1 MKPHQPSGKRLFTL
15 TLRQRLTLWVGGL
28 MLALGLMLVVFINAF
43 VAIRL
48 PPAVRAVVLVPTP
61 EMAPAPLSP
70 TPPIAER
77 ETPQFSPG
85 SPPVEV
91 DMVQEIA
98 LREVR
103 VVSLFAVGIL
113 VLLGAGGAYWIA
125 HQGLR
130 PIQRLVGLV
139 QEVDVDSL
147 HRRLNL
153 EGPPDEVKTLAD
165 AFDRMIERL
174 EQAFEQQSR
183 FVTDAAHE
191 LRTPLAT
198 LRTNLEVVRRDPHA
212 TLSDY
217 QEMAQ
222 ALDRGLVRLERLV
235 ENLLLLARGEQEIRK
250 EPVLLE
256 VLLTEV
262 VREMEPMAQA
272 SQVTLN
278 LQVIGEPVVLADA
291 PLLARAVGNLIE
303 NGIRYNRPE
312 GSVTV
317 IASRQENGVEIRVQD
332 TGIGIPPEDL
342 PHIFERFYRVDRSRA
357 RHRGGAGLGLAI
369 TARVVQL
376 HGGQIAVESTPD
388 VGSTFTL
395 WLPCPE
401 DILSRESFST
411 HQVWS

>member
-1 MKPHQPSGKRLFTL
+1 
-15 TLRQRLTLWVGGL
+15 
-28 MLALGLMLVVFINAF
+28 
-43 VAIRL
+43 
-48 PPAVRAVVLVPTP
+48 
-61 EMAPAPLSP
+61 
-70 TPPIAER
+70 
-77 ETPQFSPG
+77 
-85 SPPVEV
+85 
-91 DMVQEIA
+91 
-98 LREVR
+98 VR

-165 AFDRMIERL
+165 AFDRMLERL

-198 LRTNLEVVRRDPHA
+198 LRTNLEVVRRDLHA

-262 VREMEPMAQA
+262 VREMEPLAQA

-411 HQVWS
+411 HQIWS

>member
-1 MKPHQPSGKRLFTL
+1 MKTHQPFRKRLFTL
-15 TLRQRLTLWVGGL
+15 TLRQRLTLWVGSL
-28 MLALGLMLVVFINAF
+28 MLALGLMLVVLINILMT
-43 VAIRL
+43 IRL
-48 PPAVRAVVLVPTP
+48 PPAVHAVILVPTP
-61 EMAPAPLSP
+61 ETAPALPSP
-70 TPPIAER
+70 APSEATETIPSPSGVQTEAEI
-77 ETPQFSPG
+77 
-85 SPPVEV
+85 
-91 DMVQEIA
+91 VQEIA

-103 VVSLFAVGIL
+103 TVSLIAVGLL
-113 VLLGAGGAYWIA
+113 VLLGAAGAYGIA

-139 QEVDVDSL
+139 QEVGADSL

-165 AFDRMIERL
+165 AFDRMLERL

-183 FVTDAAHE
+183 FVADAAHE
-191 LRTPLAT
+191 LRTPLAAM
-198 LRTNLEVVRRDPHA
+198 RTNLEVVRRDPHA

-250 EPVLLE
+250 EPLSLE

-262 VREMEPMAQA
+262 VRETEPLAQA

-303 NGIRYNRPE
+303 NGIRYNHPG

-376 HGGQIAVESTPD
+376 HGGRIAVESTPD

-395 WLPCPE
+395 WLPCLE
-401 DILSRESFST
+401 KGMSSK
-411 HQVWS
+411 

>member
-1 MKPHQPSGKRLFTL
+1 MEPHHRKRLFTL

-28 MLALGLMLVVFINAF
+28 MLALGLILVVFINALIT
-43 VAIRL
+43 IRL
-48 PPAVRAVVLVPTP
+48 PPAVRAVILVPTP
-61 EMAPAPLSP
+61 EAVPALPSP
-70 TPPIAER
+70 ASSGAMETLPPSPDGQVEAE
-77 ETPQFSPG
+77 T
-85 SPPVEV
+85 
-91 DMVQEIA
+91 VQEIA

-103 VVSLFAVGIL
+103 TVSLIAVGLL
-113 VLLGAGGAYWIA
+113 VLLGAAGAYGIA

-130 PIQRLVGLV
+130 PIQHLVGLV
-139 QEVDVDSL
+139 QEVRADAL

-165 AFDRMIERL
+165 AFDGMLERL

-183 FVTDAAHE
+183 FVADAAHE
-191 LRTPLAT
+191 LRTPLAAM
-198 LRTNLEVVRRDPHA
+198 RTNLEVVRRDPHA

-250 EPVLLE
+250 EPVLLD

-262 VREMEPMAQA
+262 VREMEPLAHA
-272 SQVTLN
+272 SQVALN

-303 NGIRYNRPE
+303 NGIRYNRPG

-369 TARVVQL
+369 TAWVVQL
-376 HGGQIAVESTPD
+376 HGGRIAVESTPD

-401 DILSRESFST
+401 KGMSGK
-411 HQVWS
+411 